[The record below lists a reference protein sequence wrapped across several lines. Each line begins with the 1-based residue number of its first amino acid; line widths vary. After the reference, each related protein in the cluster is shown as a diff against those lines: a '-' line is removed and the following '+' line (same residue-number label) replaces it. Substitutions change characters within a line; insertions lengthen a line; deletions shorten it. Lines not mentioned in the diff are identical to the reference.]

1 MGSTEPRANLNSGNN
16 GLSREQR
23 EGRLMASVVDISQHK
38 QLRAAAFVP
47 LLFCLF
53 LFWQPDHNAGVGP
66 AATGRVCVV
75 CR

>member
-1 MGSTEPRANLNSGNN
+1 MGSREPRANLNRGNN

-23 EGRLMASVVDISQHK
+23 EGRLMASAVDISQHK

-66 AATGRVCVV
+66 ATTGRVCVV